1 MLDRQN
7 EVVYSHKVGDIPLS
21 AISIQGNS
29 QGGGR
34 LTAVGDANGMI
45 SLMEVSEGL
54 AMSQSN
60 EKAAIS
66 GMFERETKREKN
78 LEMRLKEQKRK
89 TTQSSANNGHAD
101 IEGESTTSSSKDD
114 KMEELLRQVDANFL
128 GMIKEAEDSE
138 NKSLEHK
145 ANQDHHAGVEH

>member
-1 MLDRQN
+1 M
-7 EVVYSHKVGDIPLS
+7 GDIPLS
-21 AISIQGNS
+21 TISVQGNS

-34 LTAVGDANGMI
+34 LVAVGDTNGMI

-54 AMSQSN
+54 ATSQSN

-89 TTQSSANNGHAD
+89 IQNSQGEKDGGEEHVNSSTA
-101 IEGESTTSSSKDD
+101 KDD

-145 ANQDHHAGVEH
+145 ADGLGNDALEH